1 MRRRISFLLIALFAL
16 TSLSVADEWK
26 KEFTTSAKP
35 TIHVDANDANIEVLA
50 IDGSKIEARVVT
62 SGGKISPD
70 EVRVT
75 DRQNGDR
82 IDLEIHRPSHHFC
95 IGICNESV
103 RISLQV
109 PRSSNL
115 ELHTGDGRITVDG
128 VKGEARLESGDGEL
142 IARSLD
148 GTLNADTS
156 DGSIRVTGRFDRL
169 DLHTRDG
176 SINAEVAAA
185 SKMNSSWALRTSD
198 GTITL
203 RLPADFSADLDAHTG
218 DGHVSSD
225 FPITVSGSLKEN
237 SLRGRLNGGGA
248 LLEVRTGDGDIR
260 LEKF

>member
-1 MRRRISFLLIALFAL
+1 MRHRISFLLITLLALSTL
-16 TSLSVADEWK
+16 SLADEWK

-35 TIHVDANDANIEVLA
+35 TIRVDANDASIEVQA
-50 IDGSKIEARVVT
+50 IDGNKIEARVVT
-62 SGGKISPD
+62 SHGKISPN

-75 DRQNGDR
+75 DRQSGDR
-82 IDLEIHRPSHHFC
+82 IDLEIHRPSHYFC

-115 ELHTGDGRITVDG
+115 DLHTGDGHITVDD
-128 VKGEARLESGDGEL
+128 VKGEVRLDSSDGEL

-148 GTLNADTS
+148 GMLNADTR
-156 DGSIRVTGRFDRL
+156 DGSIRVSGRFDRL
-169 DLHTRDG
+169 DLHTSDG
-176 SINAEVAAA
+176 NINAQIASA
-185 SKMNSSWALRTSD
+185 SKMGSSWALRTGD

>member
-1 MRRRISFLLIALFAL
+1 MRRRILVLLSFLLTLTAL
-16 TSLSVADEWK
+16 SLADEWK

-35 TIHVDANDANIEVLA
+35 TIRVDANDANIDVQA
-50 IDGSKIEARVVT
+50 IDGNKIEARVVT
-62 SGGKISPD
+62 SRGKISPD

-82 IDLEIHRPSHHFC
+82 IDLEIRRPSHHFC
-95 IGICNESV
+95 IGICNQYV
-103 RISLQV
+103 RVSLQV

-115 ELHTGDGRITVDG
+115 ELHTGDGHITVDD
-128 VKGEARLESGDGEL
+128 VKGEVRLDSGDGEL
-142 IARSLD
+142 TGRSLD
-148 GTLNADTS
+148 GMLSADTR

-169 DLHTRDG
+169 DLHTGDG
-176 SINAEVAAA
+176 NINAEVAAA
-185 SKMNSSWALRTSD
+185 SKMSSSWALRTRD

-225 FPITVSGSLKEN
+225 FAITVSGALKEN

-260 LEKF
+260 LQKF